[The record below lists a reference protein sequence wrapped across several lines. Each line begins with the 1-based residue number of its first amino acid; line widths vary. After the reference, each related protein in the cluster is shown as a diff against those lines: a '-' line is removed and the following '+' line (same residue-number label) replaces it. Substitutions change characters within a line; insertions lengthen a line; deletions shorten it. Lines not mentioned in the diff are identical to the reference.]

1 MKSIK
6 KIPLAVL
13 VYFAGALLL
22 MLSQSAASKCSWSPG
37 RPGEVTGNVN
47 FGTVIVQRDSPIGT
61 LLKSATTGAF
71 VSGGNLYGCDTP
83 WVSRGDMS
91 LFPTLSSYGNNV
103 YATNI
108 AGIGIRVLSYSKRPF
123 PFTSNALANT
133 HLAIPAPGNTV
144 ELIKTS
150 AGAVGAGVLTI
161 GTVGRQSISGSSSFG
176 ASTALAG
183 VNTIIPVACSI
194 TNLVIN
200 VGLDPAKLADFKGV
214 GSTAKPKDFPI
225 NLNCDAGTKVF
236 MTLEGSRAGPAG
248 VLAPENMATGVG
260 IQLLRDNLP
269 VALGTPLD
277 FGVVTRAGLTT
288 LTLTARYYQI
298 AKTATG
304 GEIKAAATFTLT
316 FN

>member
-1 MKSIK
+1 MESIK
-6 KIPLAVL
+6 KPLLAVL
-13 VYFAGALLL
+13 VYLVGALLL
-22 MLSQSAASKCSWSPG
+22 MLSQSTAAKCSWSPG

-47 FGTVIVQRDSPIGT
+47 FGRVIVQRDSPIGT
-61 LLKSATTGAF
+61 ILSTATTGAF
-71 VSGGNLYGCDTP
+71 AAGGNLYGCDTA
-83 WVSRGDMS
+83 WVSRGDLS

-103 YATNI
+103 YSTNI

-150 AGAVGAGVLTI
+150 AGAVGAGVLMT

-194 TNLVIN
+194 TNLVIY
-200 VGLDPAKLADFKGV
+200 VGLDPAKVTDFKGV
-214 GSTAKPKDFPI
+214 GSTAKPKDFQI
-225 NLNCDAGTKVF
+225 SLNCDAGTKVF
-236 MTLEGSRAGPAG
+236 MTLEGIRAGPTG
-248 VLAPENMATGVG
+248 VLAPENMTSGVG
-260 IQLLRDNLP
+260 IQLLKGNLP

-277 FGVVTRAGLTT
+277 FGVITNAGLAT

-298 AKTATG
+298 AKTVAG
-304 GEIKAAATFTLT
+304 GEIKAAATFTMVY
-316 FN
+316 N